1 MPQNL
6 SAHFICPSPED
17 LDFNE
22 KRLHW
27 ASIVRGRTH
36 MSDSADFKDMIQI
49 IFIHNLKVKLLSFD
63 EKIVRALRGSN
74 LRFFC
79 QITQGI

>member
-1 MPQNL
+1 MGADS
-6 SAHFICPSPED
+6 SAENTPKAPEFICPLR

-63 EKIVRALRGSN
+63 EKIVR
-74 LRFFC
+74 
-79 QITQGI
+79 T